1 MDYFLL
7 ILIIFELCVQIYIN
21 VSKCLIKISVSRF
34 SQRILKA
41 ADLTRFYIK
50 AKKTRNSNPEA
61 LVRYYYCHRKR
72 ILIFC
77 KNTNGKSDGEVIW
90 HMQLSF

>member
-21 VSKCLIKISVSRF
+21 MSKCLIKISVSTF

-50 AKKTRNSNPEA
+50 EKKPE
-61 LVRYYYCHRKR
+61 
-72 ILIFC
+72 
-77 KNTNGKSDGEVIW
+77 TVIRR
-90 HMQLSF
+90 H